1 MKQLMNIW
9 NVKWIH
15 VHSDEISQINEILKT
30 YDFHEII
37 EEDLLEWHTQ
47 EKIDIYDDYLFI
59 VLHFPKYN
67 SVNRRYVMNEFDII
81 LWKNFIITVTK
92 YKTNHIERIRKEYE
106 QEIKESES
114 DEKYKITPYY
124 ILYKIVDVMYDKTIK
139 MLIRSNKDIVEME
152 EWLFSSQ
159 KLNQNVL
166 EDMMIK
172 KRNYVVLKHAF
183 IPQEEIITDLQK
195 ELPKLY
201 EEDLDVYFEDALFKL
216 DRIQSQITVL
226 YETIEALADTY
237 NWLLTIQTN
246 AIVKLLTIITAIMW
260 MLTLISWIYWM
271 NVQLPTLRWYWT
283 FALIISTM
291 VIVSVTF
298 IYVFKKKKL
307 L

>member
-1 MKQLMNIW
+1 MMNIG

-37 EEDLLEWHTQ
+37 EEDLLEGHTQ

-81 LWKNFIITVTK
+81 LGKNFIITVTK

-152 EWLFSSQ
+152 EGLFSSQ

-237 NWLLTIQTN
+237 NGLLTIQTN
-246 AIVKLLTIITAIMW
+246 AIVKLLTIITAIMG
-260 MLTLISWIYWM
+260 MLTLISGIYGM
-271 NVQLPTLRWYWT
+271 NVQLPTLRGYWT

-291 VIVSVTF
+291 VIVSATF
-298 IYVFKKKKL
+298 IYIFKKKKL